1 MGNRSIA
8 HVGRTAN
15 AMKACLLII
24 DVQTAL
30 FAESPP
36 PADADNIIER
46 INALAG
52 RARDGGTK
60 VIVIHHEEPGPELE
74 YNSAGWQTD
83 PRLHVEAD
91 DLHVRKATVD
101 SFLDT
106 TLEAYLR
113 DNGIDH
119 LTICGYATEFC
130 IDTTV
135 RRAAALGYQVTLA
148 SDAHTTQ
155 DKPDLSAELI
165 RRHHNRTL
173 ANATFKAPIVVR
185 PSAELWRSMC

>member
-1 MGNRSIA
+1 
-8 HVGRTAN
+8 
-15 AMKACLLII
+15 MKSCLLII

-30 FAESPP
+30 FAESPT
-36 PADADNIIER
+36 PADADVVIER

-52 RARDGGTK
+52 RARARGLK
-60 VIVIHHEEPGPELE
+60 VIVVHHEEPSSELE

-83 PRLHVEAD
+83 PRLHVQPG
-91 DLHVRKATVD
+91 DLHVRKTTVD
-101 SFLDT
+101 SFLET
-106 TLEAYLR
+106 TLESILR
-113 DNGIDH
+113 DAAIDH

-135 RRAAALGYQVTLA
+135 RRAASLGYEVTLA

-173 ANATFKAPIVVR
+173 ANAAFKSPIKVC
-185 PSAELWRSMC
+185 PSDQLWN